1 MASSVKYLKRMLSID
16 SIGTHEYG
24 RAKNI
29 THIKGVNS
37 MYQYNKI
44 II

>member
-24 RAKNI
+24 RAKNNN
-29 THIKGVNS
+29 THKRS
-37 MYQYNKI
+37 
-44 II
+44 